1 MSKRKCSSPAILNAE
16 LEAVRGKVS
25 LEETEESWD
34 KIEQGI
40 VQLTQ
45 CCNNGGC
52 DFATEMVAGIRSL
65 SRPINHAM
73 NSERSRLSGST
84 IELVNALLA
93 GLGPSFEPLVSLFM
107 PTLLGLCGRTNKVFT
122 SRAKAC
128 ILVVI
133 ENTQLPSILPYLADS
148 LTQKS
153 AFLRLVAAEGVLAC
167 LNCFNPPDIEKDTR
181 ARLIEDVIKLT
192 ARDASADVRRAGKL
206 IFEAYKA
213 LLPDRVESF
222 IAPLTPVIKKYLDVQ
237 GTVASRLA
245 SQALS
250 RGPAATGRVTSRP
263 IGSLQAQKT
272 SSYSRAATATRVSGK
287 HAERPT
293 RPPSSE
299 PPREVPAA
307 RLRAV
312 SSQATSSAISAPS
325 GRETS
330 RQGALRPMSVETSPS
345 TMQSTNRRKD
355 IPRPPVPTM
364 QGPQRVVTVLMKSHD
379 EKPRVGGGAR
389 RVLIPTAPL
398 LETDDTTT
406 TRTVSKPGPPSTKPI
421 SVNSLAQSLVSKR
434 NSQNDPATTKV
445 HSTATSRA
453 ASSAATATTR
463 PSSRTGPRPMTKL
476 EHPTIKGTSSRPG
489 RSRSPTTDVEQQQT
503 SRKQVAEPGR
513 SSQQA
518 VGQKKPVWG
527 GRSSGKASKPV
538 VKGLSIHPK
547 LGGLKNSDASKPAP
561 EHVPLPPSPTVCPTA
576 VPLPSSPACSP
587 RQSPQLEPPASEGL
601 SVQVTIDDT
610 HVAGDVRPPSTSIEV
625 TPSRNV
631 DFQESPS
638 KTPITALLSS
648 IQRGFLFTPS
658 SPLSPPQAYVTEI
671 ISHTY
676 RPNSPT
682 AHRDIACVGVIK
694 DSMARQALEVMDVN

>member
-1 MSKRKCSSPAILNAE
+1 MSKRKCISPAILNAE

-40 VQLTQ
+40 MQLTQ

-65 SRPINHAM
+65 SRPLNHAM

-122 SRAKAC
+122 NRAKAC
-128 ILVVI
+128 ILAVI
-133 ENTQLPSILPYLADS
+133 ENTQLPSLLPYLADS
-148 LTQKS
+148 LNHKS
-153 AFLRLVAAEGVLAC
+153 VLLRLVAAEGILAC

-181 ARLIEDVIKLT
+181 ARLIEDVIKLS
-192 ARDASADVRRAGKL
+192 ARDASADVRRAGKM

-237 GTVASRLA
+237 GTAASRST

-250 RGPAATGRVTSRP
+250 RGPAVTARVTSRP
-263 IGSLQAQKT
+263 IGSLQAQKM
-272 SSYSRAATATRVSGK
+272 SSHSRATSMQRATAAGVSS
-287 HAERPT
+287 ERPT

-299 PPREVPAA
+299 PQREVTAVKP
-307 RLRAV
+307 RVV
-312 SSQATSSAISAPS
+312 SSQVTSNASAGPS
-325 GRETS
+325 VREPP
-330 RQGALRPMSVETSPS
+330 RQGALRPPSETGPS
-345 TMQSTNRRKD
+345 TIQSTNRRKD
-355 IPRPPVPTM
+355 IPHHVVPTT
-364 QGPQRVVTVLMKSHD
+364 QGPQRVGNMLLKPHD
-379 EKPRVGGGAR
+379 EKPRVGGAR
-389 RVLIPTAPL
+389 RVLIPTAPAP
-398 LETDDTTT
+398 EADESVM
-406 TRTVSKPGPPSTKPI
+406 TRTVFKTGPPSVKPP
-421 SVNSLAQSLVSKR
+421 SVSSLAPALVSKR
-434 NSQNDPATTKV
+434 DPKNHLVTTKI
-445 HSTATSRA
+445 HSTATA
-453 ASSAATATTR
+453 R
-463 PSSRTGPRPMTKL
+463 PLSRTGPRTMTKL
-476 EHPTIKGTSSRPG
+476 EQPPTRGTSSRLG
-489 RSRSPTTDVEQQQT
+489 QSRSPTTAVEQQTSSQT
-503 SRKQVAEPGR
+503 SRKQVAASSR

-518 VGQKKPVWG
+518 VDQKKPVWG
-527 GRSSGKASKPV
+527 GRSSAKTSKPV
-538 VKGLSIHPK
+538 VKALSIHPK
-547 LGGLKNSDASKPAP
+547 PGSTKNPDTSKPAP
-561 EHVPLPPSPTVCPTA
+561 EHIPLPPSPTICPTT

-587 RQSPQLEPPASEGL
+587 RQSCQLELPTLGES
-601 SVQVTIDDT
+601 STQVTTDDT
-610 HVAGDVRPPSTSIEV
+610 HVACPPSIDA
-625 TPSRNV
+625 TPSPRII

-658 SPLSPPQAYVTEI
+658 SPLSPPQAYVTEVI
-671 ISHTY
+671 AHTY

-682 AHRDIACVGVIK
+682 ACKDIAWVGMVQ
-694 DSMARQALEVMDVN
+694 DNAARQALEVVDIN

>member
-40 VQLTQ
+40 VQLTH

-84 IELVNALLA
+84 IELVKALLT
-93 GLGPSFEPLVSLFM
+93 GLGSSFEPLVSLFM

-128 ILVVI
+128 ILAAI
-133 ENTQLPSILPYLADS
+133 ENTQSTSILPYLADS

-153 AFLRLVAAEGVLAC
+153 VSLRVVAAEGVLAC

-192 ARDASADVRRAGKL
+192 ARDASADVRRVGKL

-213 LLPDRVESF
+213 LLPDRVDSF
-222 IAPLTPVIKKYLDVQ
+222 IAPLTPVIKKYLDVK

-245 SQALS
+245 AQAVS
-250 RGPAATGRVTSRP
+250 RGPAATGRVTTKP

-272 SSYSRAATATRVSGK
+272 SSHSRAPSTQSTISTRASGK
-287 HAERPT
+287 HAERPI

-299 PPREVPAA
+299 LPREVPAA

-312 SSQATSSAISAPS
+312 SSQATSSAIAGSS
-325 GRETS
+325 MRETS
-330 RQGALRPMSVETSPS
+330 RQGALRPPSVETGPS
-345 TMQSTNRRKD
+345 TVQSTNRRKD
-355 IPRPPVPTM
+355 ISRPPVPTM
-364 QGPQRVVTVLMKSHD
+364 QGPQRVDTMLMKSHD

-398 LETDDTTT
+398 PETNDTTT
-406 TRTVSKPGPPSTKPI
+406 IRPVSKTGPPSTKPT
-421 SVNSLAQSLVSKR
+421 SVNSLAQSVPKR
-434 NSQNDPATTKV
+434 DSQNDPVTTKIS
-445 HSTATSRA
+445 STAPARA
-453 ASSAATATTR
+453 ASSAVTATTR
-463 PSSRTGPRPMTKL
+463 PPSRTGPRPVTKL
-476 EHPTIKGTSSRPG
+476 DNPPTKSTSSRPG
-489 RSRSPTTDVEQQQT
+489 RSRSPTTEVEQQQT
-503 SRKQVAEPGR
+503 SRKQAVEPSR

-518 VGQKKPVWG
+518 AVQKKPVWG
-527 GRSSGKASKPV
+527 GRSSGNLSKPV
-538 VKGLSIHPK
+538 VKGLSIRPK
-547 LGGLKNSDASKPAP
+547 QGRVKSSDTRKPAP

-576 VPLPSSPACSP
+576 VPLPSSPPCSP
-587 RQSPQLEPPASEGL
+587 RQSPQLEPPASGGQ

-610 HVAGDVRPPSTSIEV
+610 HVAKDVRPPSTSIEA
-625 TPSRNV
+625 TPLRNV
-631 DFQESPS
+631 NLQESPS

-658 SPLSPPQAYVTEI
+658 SPLSPPQAYVTEVI
-671 ISHTY
+671 AHTY

-682 AHRDIACVGVIK
+682 AYKDMACVGVI
-694 DSMARQALEVMDVN
+694 